1 MKIGFIGLGIMGK
14 PMVRNLLKAGH
25 EVWVNN
31 RSKAPMEELA
41 KDGAHAVS
49 RQELT
54 ARRRGMSP
62 PMPPRQGHRTF
73 PVCRLPIP
81 LWGTE
86 NLFTWRRF
94 TTSKR

>member
-41 KDGAHAVS
+41 KDGAHAVGAPVPMTAS
-49 RQELT
+49 VQEILQWLHNNDCGGNDHSAIAKYYERLT
-54 ARRRGMSP
+54 GIKIGR
-62 PMPPRQGHRTF
+62 
-73 PVCRLPIP
+73 
-81 LWGTE
+81 
-86 NLFTWRRF
+86 
-94 TTSKR
+94 